1 MSVLEI
7 PYPDAELVL
16 MDLLKPVAA
25 PGTTVTHT
33 DQNVTVPCIL
43 IQRTGG
49 PDDGV
54 TDHAI
59 IQVNT
64 YGATRALAWQLYRD
78 VQQVILAACGTIV
91 SGDFVTNVLIDYT
104 ETISSGK
111 QVPYINPDIRFIV
124 AEYRVDLRRPF

>member
-1 MSVLEI
+1 MTVLA
-7 PYPDAELVL
+7 PYPDAELVM

-33 DQNVTVPCIL
+33 DENLVPPYIL
-43 IQRTGG
+43 VQRIGG

-59 IQVNT
+59 IQIST
-64 YGATRALAWQLYRD
+64 FGSTRPQAWSLYRD
-78 VQQVILAACGTIV
+78 VQQVILAACGTAV
-91 SGDFVTNVLIDYT
+91 SGDFVTDVLIDYT

-111 QVPYINPDIRFIV
+111 QIPYPNPDIRFIV